1 MRSGCGDR
9 SCHVDEATKI
19 YHTIISEDEE
29 SVGETALSTR
39 NILICACKVLNQL
52 DEKHKYSKILTN
64 ILVKDGGVSPSLLS
78 KSKKRALSVKS
89 YVYDGV
95 TMFMIKIKFLKKFYS
110 RL

>member
-1 MRSGCGDR
+1 MFDKKRKLCG
-9 SCHVDEATKI
+9 VDVATEAATSTKQQKI

-78 KSKKRALSVKS
+78 KSKKPRAFWS
-89 YVYDGV
+89 DQMG
-95 TMFMIKIKFLKKFYS
+95 
-110 RL
+110 